1 MTDHNRPWLRL
12 AATILAAE
20 GILTFVYAGFLPSP
34 ILTDIGVS
42 VPILGRLTI
51 FWGVVGS
58 AYLAAAVGVASRR
71 RWGRALA
78 VVMAGVGLTSSSV
91 GLIAALTG
99 ADLMSVFEWPRRD
112 RTGRNRAVRGA
123 AAVAH
128 GRRPRRIE
136 RLELARMTTTK
147 RIILAVIVVGVVV
160 AATALG
166 YADTDRVLRRLGLVR

>member
-1 MTDHNRPWLRL
+1 MTDHNRSWLRL

-51 FWGVVGS
+51 FWGVVGT

-99 ADLMSVFEWPRRD
+99 ADLMSVSS
-112 RTGRNRAVRGA
+112 GLVGIAMA
-123 AAVAH
+123 A
-128 GRRPRRIE
+128 
-136 RLELARMTTTK
+136 
-147 RIILAVIVVGVVV
+147 IV
-160 AATALG
+160 L
-166 YADTDRVLRRLGLVR
+166 YAVLRRWPLVAVLGASNAWSSPE